1 MGVLAPGSAQVRP
14 SAQPPIDVSGNFLAH
29 VSREGGG
36 LKFSK
41 VFLINFLAKSGNS
54 KTFFF
59 NSSFSE
65 YFEGDLSQ
73 NLHSRKHFLR
83 RHSELPTETVNA
95 IVSRIKD
102 EDSTGLLLKVENK
115 QKIYQVIFSKMFSII
130 IFPSNSDPAA
140 S

>member
-1 MGVLAPGSAQVRP
+1 MRTAEAVCCNTHVPQVTVSDEDHDLMNITSSLP
-14 SAQPPIDVSGNFLAH
+14 SVTNVEKNGYLLVDYSMYH
-29 VSREGGG
+29 
-36 LKFSK
+36 SK
-41 VFLINFLAKSGNS
+41 KR
-54 KTFFF
+54 

-73 NLHSRKHFLR
+73 NLLSRKHFLR
-83 RHSELPTETVNA
+83 RDSELPTATVNA

-102 EDSTGLLLKVENK
+102 EDSTGLFLKVENK